1 MLYYNSLNLYT
12 GLFTSNFNVSLDLSL
27 LKIVIIVFSIFSILL
42 SLDFLKAEKINDFEY
57 IVLILFSIFG
67 IVVLVSANDLLITY
81 VSIEIRGLSLYIL
94 ISIKKNTLYS
104 TEAGLKY
111 FVLGSLASI
120 LLLFGFSGI
129 YGIFGNINFSDLAL
143 ILSFDSDITPILL
156 FPTLYILVGLLFKL
170 TIVPFHFWA
179 VDVYEGSPSSITLYM
194 LVVPKLS
201 FLIVFIHFFKSFT
214 IPYIQLF
221 HRF

>member
-1 MLYYNSLNLYT
+1 MLYCNSLNLYT
-12 GLFTSNFNVSLDLSL
+12 GLLTSNFNVFLDLPLS
-27 LKIVIIVFSIFSILL
+27 KIVIIVFSIFSILL
-42 SLDFLKAEKINDFEY
+42 SLNFLKAEKINDFEY

-120 LLLFGFSGI
+120 LLLFGFLVFMV
-129 YGIFGNINFSDLAL
+129 YLAVL
-143 ILSFDSDITPILL
+143 ISVT
-156 FPTLYILVGLLFKL
+156 
-170 TIVPFHFWA
+170 
-179 VDVYEGSPSSITLYM
+179 
-194 LVVPKLS
+194 
-201 FLIVFIHFFKSFT
+201 
-214 IPYIQLF
+214 
-221 HRF
+221 